1 MQNLTHTHASYVYII
16 IHKLLILEAFG
27 AFSASRNNTG
37 GDSTA

>member
-1 MQNLTHTHASYVYII
+1 MQNLTHTHPSYVY
-16 IHKLLILEAFG
+16 ILEAFG